1 MKALLFTCVLV
12 PWLAA
17 ASAGRLE
24 QDSQLIAGSLAGSE
38 RNGYFVDRWKLRR
51 ARRALPVADEPGDAP
66 VGQGGDASGFKRK
79 SYRELRRFE
88 MQDAHRSVVNNSLHS
103 EEGLMFVL
111 CLCVT
116 DLPTCLLCVCLTGS
130 VYCEE
135 VSPDVT
141 SVPSLPKETA
151 YLYARFN
158 KIKKIRTK
166 DFADIVTLRRIDL
179 TGNMISEIEDGAF
192 SNLPLLEELSLAEN
206 KLAKLPMLPAKLKYF
221 NANNNLLKTRGV
233 KANAFK
239 KLTTLM
245 NLYLADNQL
254 EAVPHIPDSVR
265 ILHLQ
270 NNNITEVNVDTFCRS
285 NDTYYLRPSLSEV
298 RMDGNPVVL
307 SKYPDSFTCMKVL
320 PIGQYR

>member
-66 VGQGGDASGFKRK
+66 VGQGGDAS
-79 SYRELRRFE
+79 
-88 MQDAHRSVVNNSLHS
+88 
-103 EEGLMFVL
+103 
-111 CLCVT
+111 

>member
-1 MKALLFTCVLV
+1 MKALLFTCVLL
-12 PWLAA
+12 PWLVA
-17 ASAGRLE
+17 ASARRAD
-24 QDSQLIAGSLAGSE
+24 QDSQLIPGSLPGPELS
-38 RNGYFVDRWKLRR
+38 GYFTDHLKTRR
-51 ARRALPVADEPGDAP
+51 ARRALPPADEPDDSP
-66 VGQGGDASGFKRK
+66 VAEGGDAS
-79 SYRELRRFE
+79 
-88 MQDAHRSVVNNSLHS
+88 
-103 EEGLMFVL
+103 
-111 CLCVT
+111 

-130 VYCEE
+130 VYCED
-135 VSPDVT
+135 VSPDMT
-141 SVPSLPKETA
+141 AIPTLPKETA

-166 DFADIVTLRRIDL
+166 DFADIVTLKRIDL

-192 SNLPLLEELSLAEN
+192 SKLTLLEQLSLAEN
-206 KLAKLPMLPAKLKYF
+206 RLVKLPMLPAKLTSF
-221 NANNNLLKTRGV
+221 NANYNLLKTKGV

-239 KLTTLM
+239 KLTKLA

-270 NNNITEVNVDTFCRS
+270 NNNITDVTVDTFCRS

-320 PIGQYR
+320 PSGRYR